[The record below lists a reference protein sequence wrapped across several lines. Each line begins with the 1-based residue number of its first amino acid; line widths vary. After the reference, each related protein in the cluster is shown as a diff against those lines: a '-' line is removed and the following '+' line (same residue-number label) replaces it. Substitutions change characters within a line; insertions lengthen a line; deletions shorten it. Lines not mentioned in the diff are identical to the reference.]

1 MRLVILGGPG
11 AGKGTQAGRLSQ
23 SLQIRQISTGDV
35 LRQAIGSSADESGSA
50 ASPELRALAQEAKPY
65 LERGELVPDR
75 LMIGFIRDRLQM
87 PDVAQ
92 GWLLEGYPRTAFQ
105 AEELDFLLDG
115 LNQSLDWAIW
125 LDVPE
130 TVLFD
135 RCQGRARS
143 DDDLTTVKRRIQNL
157 QDYTTPL
164 LDYYGYKKRLV
175 KVDGQQSPDQVE
187 SLIVSQVCP

>member
-1 MRLVILGGPG
+1 
-11 AGKGTQAGRLSQ
+11 
-23 SLQIRQISTGDV
+23 LQIRQISTGDV